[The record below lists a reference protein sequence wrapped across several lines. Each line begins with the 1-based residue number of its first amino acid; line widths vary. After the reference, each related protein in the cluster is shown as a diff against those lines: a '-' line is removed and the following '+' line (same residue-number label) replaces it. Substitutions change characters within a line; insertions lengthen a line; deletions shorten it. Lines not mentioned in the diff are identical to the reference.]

1 MNSCETNLNLN
12 LNNAIISST
21 LQLTGI
27 VTMWGSLN
35 YINQYHTHDIYID
48 LFGYEFSFNPKN
60 MVYSFTTLLSC
71 SCMINNLLLLNKYK
85 YKYK

>member
-1 MNSCETNLNLN
+1 MNSCESNLN

-35 YINQYHTHDIYID
+35 YINQYHTHDVYIG
-48 LFGYEFSFNPKN
+48 LFGYEFSFK
-60 MVYSFTTLLSC
+60 
-71 SCMINNLLLLNKYK
+71 I
-85 YKYK
+85 